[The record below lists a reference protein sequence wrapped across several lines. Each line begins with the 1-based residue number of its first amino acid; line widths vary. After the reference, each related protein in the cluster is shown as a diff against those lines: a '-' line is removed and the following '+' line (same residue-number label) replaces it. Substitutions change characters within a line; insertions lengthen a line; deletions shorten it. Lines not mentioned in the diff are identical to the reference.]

1 MPSGMVCPLGFGRCE
16 CGVVPGYCL
25 VGMLDGAQ
33 PGGDPGLAGGDGLPV
48 APTPEPSGR
57 SARTVDFADVG
68 FAFVGVRGEGEHGD
82 ARGGGVQDEGDRAGF
97 GVVAGQRGDPGAS
110 GFRPGRFRCPAAAP
124 GAGVSGGQQGVG
136 AVDLVAGGAEVLP
149 TGPRS
154 VPRAMQY
161 SISRAACGWSEK
173 VPERAWRRSWVF
185 SAWLTAP
192 VRTKRTR
199 L

>member
-1 MPSGMVCPLGFGRCE
+1 MV
-16 CGVVPGYCL
+16 
-25 VGMLDGAQ
+25 
-33 PGGDPGLAGGDGLPV
+33 
-48 APTPEPSGR
+48 
-57 SARTVDFADVG
+57 SARSIWS
-68 FAFVGVRGEGEHGD
+68 
-82 ARGGGVQDEGDRAGF
+82 Q
-97 GVVAGQRGDPGAS
+97 
-110 GFRPGRFRCPAAAP
+110 AAP
-124 GAGVSGGQQGVG
+124 KFS
-136 AVDLVAGGAEVLP
+136 P

-199 L
+199 LLGEDR